1 MILKGKLRVESGW
14 SIADPEELMSEWN
27 LTLRLRQ
34 EFWRKPL
41 VRSYQPSTIDS
52 QPGI

>member
-14 SIADPEELMSEWN
+14 LIADPEEFTSDWN
-27 LTLRLRQ
+27 LVLGVRQ

-41 VRSYQPSTIDS
+41 VPDYQPSTINS
-52 QPGI
+52 QLGL